1 MAQGDANKA
10 VPDIQK
16 AIQNS
21 SADDAAVMQEVLDRA
36 RAQVPVVALLSGT
49 HITMRGVLPP
59 HLMVPFH
66 EDGVHGV
73 SCHKVHRGCDP
84 S

>member
-21 SADDAAVMQEVLDRA
+21 SADDAAVMQEVFDRA
-36 RAQVPVVALLSGT
+36 RAQVQVVAVLSGT
-49 HITMRGVLPP
+49 HIAMRGVLPP
-59 HLMVPFH
+59 HLMVPVD
-66 EDGVHGV
+66 EDGVHSV
-73 SCHKVHRGCDP
+73 SCHKVYRGCNP